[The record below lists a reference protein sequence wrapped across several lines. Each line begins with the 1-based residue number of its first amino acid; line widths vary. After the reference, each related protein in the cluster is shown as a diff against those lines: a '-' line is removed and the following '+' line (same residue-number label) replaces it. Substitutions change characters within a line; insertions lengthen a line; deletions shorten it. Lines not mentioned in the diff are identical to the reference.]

1 MPPPVP
7 AGGLGAGKTARLY
20 GKGEMIFSVD
30 NAIVVEDNKVARSA
44 SALATVDASV
54 LVVVV
59 VVVGLLRAGAVVVV
73 VGCGVPRVD

>member
-1 MPPPVP
+1 
-7 AGGLGAGKTARLY
+7 LGAGKTARLY

-30 NAIVVEDNKVARSA
+30 KAIVVEDNKVARRA

-59 VVVGLLRAGAVVVV
+59 MLVGGLRAGAAVVL

>member
-1 MPPPVP
+1 
-7 AGGLGAGKTARLY
+7 LGAGKTARLY

-30 NAIVVEDNKVARSA
+30 RAIVVEDNKVARSA

-59 VVVGLLRAGAVVVV
+59 AGDLRTAVVVL
-73 VGCGVPRVD
+73 VG